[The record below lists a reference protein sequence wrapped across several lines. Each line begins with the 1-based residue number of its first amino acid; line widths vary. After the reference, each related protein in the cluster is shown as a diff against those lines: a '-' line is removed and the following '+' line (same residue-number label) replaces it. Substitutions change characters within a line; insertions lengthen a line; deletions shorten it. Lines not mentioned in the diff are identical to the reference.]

1 MSVPFILYP
10 ASALRNFLLCTLLC
24 VLGQVLHGQQYNFQ
38 QYSVNN
44 GLPHT
49 QVSCVFQDSSGYIW
63 VGSEGGLSR
72 FDGKTFETFGFG
84 EQLPGNNITAITQIL
99 DGLLIATNKALC
111 LYRGGKFTSHPFPV
125 NSGLMQVNQFLRGA
139 GGELLLCTNKGLW
152 KYENHKF
159 SYIITAT
166 PLDQLSIK
174 SATLDSHN
182 KLWVGSAS
190 NGLFCLVKNGQGY
203 TNQPFPDQYQLV
215 MNRIRGIVEVD
226 NRTLWIATSDNG
238 LFSFDGQNL
247 SRVILPENI
256 NTTSLTCMLRDAS
269 GDVWL
274 GTWGSGLLYYHNGIF
289 RSLTKKNGL
298 NDDIILSVLCDKQGN
313 IWLGTYQQG
322 LIIYYGEMFI
332 TYTVKDGLPD
342 NNVRSIRTDGQ
353 GNIWMATLGGLAMFD
368 GTEFMNWT
376 EQNGLSHNRIGALCI
391 DKKGDVYAGTMRGE
405 INIIRSAK
413 KTPEVIFPDKDNNPG
428 EILSLCIARDGI
440 LWIGTASHGLFTY
453 SNGKIES
460 YNTGNILLGAIVWS
474 IYEDAFGVIWLGT
487 SKGLFMLDHGKVARP
502 KEVKPKHND
511 ELEQTVYDVTGDE
524 TYVYFS
530 TQRSGIWRYNRKKS
544 KYEILNHRE
553 GIGSDFTRGLFYQS
567 DANVMFVTTILG
579 LDRII
584 FREQD
589 QLIQH
594 FWHRDGI
601 GTSNFTPASIAADDI
616 GRIWFGSVDGVVV
629 YSPALSRK
637 RNQIPR
643 IEFKS
648 LQLFNQ
654 SVTDWSSYAD
664 SVMRDGLPFHPSFP
678 HNKNNLTF
686 IFTGIQF
693 GTGVNMRFEYKLIGR
708 DTGWVKLNSGNS
720 VNFNDLPHGEYTFL
734 VQARND
740 DDFVS
745 EPRAYSFTISP
756 PFWKSSWF
764 FLVSTATLLII
775 IFSLFFIYRNFRED
789 FIRDQRS
796 LYNHNLTVARFV
808 LFAAAF
814 LYPVSGSLISIFSE
828 AVYLNFPGMFA
839 IGGLM
844 LLTALLSYPVGLIK
858 EHAHLL
864 TRLEFGLLIFHL
876 YYINYVNKL
885 APVPVIMLILVLSAI
900 GLIVNRIR
908 QLLEFTFLVILL
920 SIAMVIVIPT
930 TPYGYNDW
938 LFLLAIIVGLII
950 AYISVITRLNLFN
963 RLIFADTIIN
973 NSTSIVLAVDQH
985 ANVVFASK
993 SVTTILGY
1001 EQYEVLGDGWW
1012 KVRSDD
1018 YADSQIRKKQVIDMR
1033 EARETYISPIKAK
1046 NGRIR
1051 WIQWQDTILDGN
1063 IKVGIGLDVTDRH
1076 EIEERYRH
1084 IVETANDI
1092 IYTADFKGCF
1102 TYTNEVAVKI
1112 LGYEMS
1118 ELIGRHFSEF
1128 VHPDWVQEVTT
1139 FYAKQFQRRLLTTT
1153 LEFPVISGDGG
1164 IVWLGQTVRIIID
1177 DENPTLIRGFQA
1189 IARDITEKKQYE
1201 EELEK
1206 LSLVASETINGVLIC
1221 DPESNIEWVNE
1232 GFTRITGYSLAEV
1245 RNRRAGDVLKGEKT
1259 NMATIY
1265 NARERV
1271 RTGQGFEVE
1280 LLVYNREGNELWI
1293 SVSNTP
1299 IVDENGR
1306 LLKQIEIFTDIS
1318 DKKRY
1323 ELQLSRYS
1331 KNLELLN
1338 NTRQRLLDAT
1348 TIESLAASVL
1358 PVYFDHIHYTSRV
1371 ILALIDERQDL
1382 IEVYEV
1388 TKENVGEKPQYI
1400 LLSQADFLQLDHI
1413 HLSRYRLNTV
1423 LNEQNALSNFDKRL
1437 YESGVRSYLAT
1448 SLQTEGK
1455 VNGFIKLCSDYEDA
1469 VEDSDIDLMDEVADV
1484 MAATIQQ
1491 IRYREIIQQ
1500 KNNDISSSIN
1510 YARRIQNAILPPEE
1524 VLRKELGDMFVLF
1537 RPKDIL
1543 CGDYYWAETRGDYI
1557 FVAVADSTG
1566 HGVPGALLSLMG
1578 HNLLNQAIRER
1589 HLTRPAAILDFLN
1602 LSIQQ
1607 TLNQYKQAGELHDGM
1622 DIALCVFER
1631 KSRTMMFAGA
1641 INPLYIVRGQ
1651 ELIQVKGNRFSIGS
1665 YFDFK
1670 SRPFDHQEVEIKSG
1684 DMLYMFTDGYPDQ
1697 FGGEHDR
1704 KFSYRR
1710 FRELLISVAHLPATE
1725 QREVLTARFTEWMD
1739 DGNQTDDVCVL
1750 GIRVD

>member
-1 MSVPFILYP
+1 MPIPRVPYT
-10 ASALRNFLLCTLLC
+10 AAALRNLFLCMLLFIFT
-24 VLGQVLHGQQYNFQ
+24 QVLHGQQYNFQ
-38 QYSVNN
+38 NYSVNN

-72 FDGKTFETFGFG
+72 FDGNSFESFSFG
-84 EQLPGNNITAITQIL
+84 EQLPGNNVTAITQTPE
-99 DGLLIATNKALC
+99 GLLIATNKALC
-111 LYRGGKFTSHPFPV
+111 TFNGGKFTPHFFPA
-125 NSGLMQVNQFLRGA
+125 NAGFKKVNQFLRGA
-139 GGELLLCTNKGLW
+139 WGELLLCTDKGLW
-152 KYENHKF
+152 KYEKQK
-159 SYIITAT
+159 YYPITTAT
-166 PLDQLSIK
+166 PLDQLPVK
-174 SATLDSHN
+174 LAYLDSQN
-182 KLWVGSAS
+182 KLWVGSS
-190 NGLFCLVKNGQGY
+190 GNGLFCLVKSSNGY
-203 TNQPFPDQYQLV
+203 TSQPFPDQDKLAS
-215 MNRIRGIVEVD
+215 NRIRGILELD
-226 NRTLWIATSDNG
+226 SRTLWVATADNG
-238 LFSFDGQNL
+238 LFSYDGQTMNP
-247 SRVILPENI
+247 VILPESMK
-256 NTTSLTCMLRDAS
+256 TKAFTCMLGDAA

-274 GTWGSGLLYYHNGIF
+274 GTWGNGLLHYHNGIF

-298 NDDIILSVLCDKQGN
+298 TDDIILSVLSDKQGN

-322 LIIYYGEMFI
+322 LIFYYGEMFVS
-332 TYTVKDGLPD
+332 YTVKDGLPD
-342 NNVRSIRTDGQ
+342 DNVRAVKADSQ
-353 GNIWMATLGGLAMFD
+353 GNMWLATLGGVAMYD
-368 GTEFMNWT
+368 GTEFVSWT
-376 EQNGLSHNRIGALCI
+376 TQNGLSSNRVGALAS
-391 DKKGDVYAGTMRGE
+391 DTKGNVYAGTMLGE
-405 INIIRSAK
+405 INIFKPGKRPPEIIR
-413 KTPEVIFPDKDNNPG
+413 PDRGNDPG
-428 EILSLCIARDGI
+428 EILSLCIARDGV
-440 LWIGTASHGLFTY
+440 LWIGSASRGLFTC

-460 YNTGNILLGAIVWS
+460 YNTGNVLLGAIIWS
-474 IYEDAFGVIWLGT
+474 VYEDSEGVIWLGT
-487 SKGLFMLDHGKVARP
+487 SKGLFLLDHGEVVRP
-502 KEVKPKHND
+502 REANPKD
-511 ELEQTVYDVTGDE
+511 QESLEQTVYDITGDD
-524 TYVYFS
+524 TYIYFA
-530 TQRSGIWRYNRKKS
+530 THRSGVWRYHRQKN
-544 KYEILNHRE
+544 KYQILDKRE
-553 GIGSDFTRGLFYQS
+553 GMSSDFTRGLLFQP
-567 DANVMFVTTILG
+567 DANVMYVTTIVG
-579 LDRII
+579 CDRIV
-584 FREQD
+584 FRD
-589 QLIQH
+589 DNQLIQH

-601 GTSNFTPASIAADDI
+601 GTSNFTPASIAAEGK
-616 GRIWFGSVDGVVV
+616 GRIWFGSVDGAVV
-629 YSPALSRK
+629 YSPGLSRK
-637 RNQIPR
+637 RNMVPVV
-643 IEFKS
+643 EFKA
-648 LQLFNQ
+648 LELFNQ
-654 SVTDWSSYAD
+654 PVTNWSAYSD
-664 SVMRDGLPFHPSFP
+664 SVLSDGLPFNPVFP
-678 HNKNNLTF
+678 HNMNNLTLL
-686 IFTGIQF
+686 FTGIQF
-693 GTGVNMRFEYKLIGR
+693 GTGVNIRFEYKLAGY

-720 VNFNDLPHGEYTFL
+720 VNFNSLPPGEYTFMIR
-734 VQARND
+734 ARND
-740 DDFVS
+740 DNYAS
-745 EPRAYSFTISP
+745 EVRSYSFSISP
-756 PFWKSSWF
+756 PFWKTSWF
-764 FLVSTATLLII
+764 FLLATGFLLAVIFILII
-775 IFSLFFIYRNFRED
+775 VYRNYREE
-789 FIRDQRS
+789 FIRDHRS
-796 LYNHNLTVARFV
+796 LYNHQLTVGRFV

-814 LYPVSGSLISIFSE
+814 LYPVSGSLIRIFSDDI
-828 AVYLNFPGMFA
+828 YLNLPGMFV
-839 IGGLM
+839 IGGSM
-844 LLTALLSYPVGLIK
+844 LVAGILSYSSDFFRK
-858 EHAHLL
+858 HAHLFV
-864 TRLEFGLLIFHL
+864 RIGIGLILVHV
-876 YYINYVNKL
+876 YYLNYENSL
-885 APVPVIMLILVLSAI
+885 APVSVIILFIVLSAI
-900 GLIVNRIR
+900 GMVFDRIR
-908 QLLEFTFLVILL
+908 QLVEISIVVLVL
-920 SIAMVIVIPT
+920 SVVIVIIIPN
-930 TPYGYNDW
+930 TPYGYNGW
-938 LFLLAIIVGLII
+938 LFLLAVSVSLII
-950 AYISVITRLNLFN
+950 SFISVITRLNLFN

-973 NSTSIVLAVDQH
+973 NSNSIVLAVD
-985 ANVVFASK
+985 NTGKVVFASR
-993 SVTTILGY
+993 SVTDILGY
-1001 EQYEVLGDGWW
+1001 EQHEVLGDGWW
-1012 KVRSDD
+1012 KLRSDD
-1018 YADSQIRKKQVIDMR
+1018 QSENQSRRKQVAEMR

-1046 NGRIR
+1046 NGSVR
-1051 WIQWQDTILDGN
+1051 WIQWQDTILDSN
-1063 IKVGIGLDVTDRH
+1063 LKVGVGLDVTDRRA
-1076 EIEERYRH
+1076 IEERYRH

-1092 IYTADFKGCF
+1092 IYTADFKGRF

-1112 LGYEMS
+1112 LGYQIT

-1128 VHPDWVQEVTT
+1128 IHPDWVQEVTS
-1139 FYAKQFQRRLLTTT
+1139 FYAKQFQRRLLSTT

-1164 IVWLGQTVRIIID
+1164 IVWLGQTVRIIFD
-1177 DENPTLIRGFQA
+1177 DENPTLIKGFQA

-1280 LLVYNREGNELWI
+1280 LLVYNREGNEIWI

-1318 DKKRY
+1318 EKKRY

-1338 NTRQRLLDAT
+1338 NTRQRLLDAN

-1388 TKENVGEKPQYI
+1388 TKDNVGDKPQYI
-1400 LLSQADFLQLDHI
+1400 LLSQVDFLQLDQI
-1413 HLSRYRLNTV
+1413 RLSRYRTV
-1423 LNEQNALSNFDKRL
+1423 IELNEQNALSNFDKRL
-1437 YESGVRSYLAT
+1437 FEAGVRSYLAT
-1448 SLQTEGK
+1448 TLQTEGK
-1455 VNGFIKLCSDYEDA
+1455 LNGFITLCSDYEDA

-1484 MAATIQQ
+1484 MASTIQQ

-1500 KNNDISSSIN
+1500 KNNDISSSIT
-1510 YARRIQNAILPPEE
+1510 YARRIQNAILPPED

-1537 RPKDIL
+1537 KPKDIL

-1651 ELIQVKGNRFSIGS
+1651 ELIQIKGNRFSIGS

-1670 SRPFDHQEVEIKSG
+1670 SRPFDHQEVELKPG

-1697 FGGEHDR
+1697 FGGDHDR
-1704 KFSYRR
+1704 KLSYRR
-1710 FRELLISVAHLPATE
+1710 FREILISVAALPAIE
-1725 QREVLTARFTEWMD
+1725 QREILTTRFNEWMG

>member
-1 MSVPFILYP
+1 MPFSLVTYP
-10 ASALRNFLLCTLLC
+10 AGALRHYVLCILFC
-24 VLGQVLHGQQYNFQ
+24 VLGLVLHGQQYNFQ

-49 QVSCVFQDSSGYIW
+49 QINCVFQDSSGYVW

-72 FDGKTFETFGFG
+72 FDGKIFETFSFG
-84 EQLPGNNITAITQIL
+84 EQLPGNNITAISQTAEGVIV
-99 DGLLIATNKALC
+99 ATNKALC
-111 LYRGGKFTSHPFPV
+111 WYRSGKFSAHPFPV
-125 NSGLMQVNQFLRGA
+125 NSGLTQVNQFLRGE
-139 GGELLLCTNKGLW
+139 GGELLLCTNRGLW
-152 KYENHKF
+152 KYEKHKYSF
-159 SYIITAT
+159 IVTST
-166 PLDQLSIK
+166 PLDHLSLK
-174 SATLDSHN
+174 SATFDSHN
-182 KLWVGSAS
+182 KLWVGSSS
-190 NGLFCLVKNGQGY
+190 NGLFCLVKNNQGY
-203 TNQPFPDQYQLV
+203 ANEPFSDQDKLV
-215 MNRIRGIVEVD
+215 TNRIRGIVEVD

-238 LFSFDGQNL
+238 LFSYDGQTMN
-247 SRVILPENI
+247 RVILPEGMS
-256 NTTSLTCMLRDAS
+256 TTSLTCMQRDAA
-269 GDVWL
+269 GDIWL

-289 RSLTKKNGL
+289 RNLTQKNGL
-298 NDDIILSVLCDKQGN
+298 NDDIILSILCDNQGN

-322 LIIYYGEMFI
+322 LIFYYGEMFV
-332 TYTVKDGLPD
+332 TYTVKDGLPS
-342 NNVRSIRTDGQ
+342 NNVRAVRTDGQ
-353 GNIWMATLGGLAMFD
+353 GNVWMATLVGVSMFD
-368 GTEFMNWT
+368 GTEFVNWT
-376 EQNGLSHNRIGALCI
+376 AQNGLSNNRVGALSI
-391 DKKGDVYAGTMRGE
+391 DKKGNVYAGTFSGE
-405 INIIRSAK
+405 INIIRPGNR
-413 KTPEVIFPDKDNNPG
+413 TPEVIFPDKNNNPG
-428 EILSLCIARDGI
+428 EILSLCITRDGM

-453 SNGKIES
+453 SNRKIES
-460 YNTGNILLGAIVWS
+460 YNTGNELLGAVIWS
-474 IYEDAFGVIWLGT
+474 IYEDFQGIIWLGT
-487 SKGLFMLDHGKVARP
+487 SKGLYMLDHGKVVRP
-502 KEVKPKHND
+502 LENKPTPAE
-511 ELEQTVYDVTGDE
+511 ELEQTVFDITGDE
-524 TYVYFS
+524 TYIYFA
-530 TQRSGIWRYNRKKS
+530 TQRSGIWRYNRKMN
-544 KYEILNHRE
+544 KYQILNQRE
-553 GIGSDFTRGLFYQS
+553 GIGSDFTRGLFYQPE
-567 DANVMFVTTILG
+567 ANVMFVTTILG
-579 LDRII
+579 CDRII
-584 FREQD
+584 FREKD

-601 GTSNFTPASIAADDI
+601 GTTNFTPATITTDNN
-616 GRIWFGSVDGVVV
+616 GRIWFGSVDGAVV

-637 RNQIPR
+637 RNQVPKV
-643 IEFKS
+643 EFKA

-654 SVTDWSSYAD
+654 PVTDWSNYAD
-664 SVMRDGLPFHPSFP
+664 SVMRDGLPFDPVFP
-678 HNKNNLTF
+678 YNKNTLTF
-686 IFTGIQF
+686 VFTGIQF
-693 GTGVNMRFEYKLIGR
+693 GTGLNLSFEYKLIGR

-720 VNFNDLPHGEYTFL
+720 VSFNDLAQGEYTFL
-734 VQARND
+734 LKARND
-740 DDFVS
+740 DDYVS
-745 EPRAYSFTISP
+745 EPRSYSFTISP

-764 FLVSTATLLII
+764 FLVSTVCLLII
-775 IFSLFFIYRNFRED
+775 IFALIFVYRNFRED

-796 LYNHNLTVARFV
+796 LYNHNLTVGRFV
-808 LFAAAF
+808 LFTAAF
-814 LYPVSGSLISIFSE
+814 LYPVSGSLIRMFSE
-828 AVYLNFPGMFA
+828 STNLNLPVMFA
-839 IGGLM
+839 IGVLM
-844 LLTALLSYPVGLIK
+844 MLTGLLSYSVRLIK
-858 EHAHLL
+858 EHTHLL
-864 TRLEFGLLIFHL
+864 ARFEYGLLIFHM
-876 YYINYVNKL
+876 YYLCYYNKL

-900 GLIVNRIR
+900 GLLVDRLR
-908 QLLEFTFLVILL
+908 QLIAFASLSLFL
-920 SIAMVIVIPT
+920 SISLVIVIPS
-930 TPYGYNDW
+930 TPYGYNGW
-938 LFLLAIIVGLII
+938 LFLLAILVGLII
-950 AYISVITRLNLFN
+950 AFISVITRLNLFN

-973 NSTSIVLAVDQH
+973 NSSSIVLAVDQGGS
-985 ANVVFASK
+985 VVFASK

-1001 EQYEVLGDGWW
+1001 EQHEVLGDGWW

-1018 YADSQIRKKQVIDMR
+1018 YVDNLNRKQQVINMR
-1033 EARETYISPIKAK
+1033 EARETYISPIKTK

-1051 WIQWQDTILDGN
+1051 WIQWQDTILEGN
-1063 IKVGIGLDVTDRH
+1063 LKVGVGLDVTDRQ
-1076 EIEERYRH
+1076 EMEERYRH

-1112 LGYEMS
+1112 LGYELS

-1139 FYAKQFQRRLLTTT
+1139 FYAKQFQRRLLSTT

-1177 DENPTLIRGFQA
+1177 DEHPERIKGFQA

-1280 LLVYNREGNELWI
+1280 LLVYNRDGNEIWI

-1318 DKKRY
+1318 EKKRY

-1338 NTRQRLLDAT
+1338 NTRQRLLDANT
-1348 TIESLAASVL
+1348 VESLAASVL

-1388 TKENVGEKPQYI
+1388 TKENVGDKPQYI

-1413 HLSRYRLNTV
+1413 RLSRYRLITE
-1423 LNEQNALSNFDKRL
+1423 LNEQNAISIFDQRL
-1437 YESGVRSYLAT
+1437 LASGVRSYLAT
-1448 SLQTEGK
+1448 TLQIEGK
-1455 VNGFIKLCSDYEDA
+1455 VNGFLSLCSDYEDA
-1469 VEDSDIDLMDEVADV
+1469 VDDSDIDLMDEVADV
-1484 MAATIQQ
+1484 MASTIQQ

-1543 CGDYYWAETRGDYI
+1543 CGDYYWAETRGNYI

-1697 FGGEHDR
+1697 FGGDHDR
-1704 KFSYRR
+1704 KLSYRR
-1710 FRELLISVAHLPATE
+1710 FRELLIQVASLPAIE
-1725 QREVLTARFTEWMD
+1725 QREILTARFSEWMGK
-1739 DGNQTDDVCVL
+1739 GNQTDDVCVL

>member
-1 MSVPFILYP
+1 MRIPFVQYQ
-10 ASALRNFLLCTLLC
+10 AAALRNFFLCTL
-24 VLGQVLHGQQYNFQ
+24 VLIWGQLLHGQQYNFQ
-38 QYSVNN
+38 NYSVNN

-49 QVSCVFQDSSGYIW
+49 QVGCVFQDSSGYIW

-72 FDGKTFETFGFG
+72 FDGNSFESFTFS
-84 EQLPGNNITAITQIL
+84 EQLPGNNITAITQTTE
-99 DGLLIATNKALC
+99 GLLIATNKALC
-111 LYRGGKFTSHPFPV
+111 NFSSGKFTPYPFPA
-125 NSGLMQVNQFLRGA
+125 NAGFKKINQFLTGA
-139 GGELLLCTNKGLW
+139 WGELLLCTDKGLW
-152 KYENHKF
+152 KYEKHKYAPV
-159 SYIITAT
+159 STAT
-166 PLDQLSIK
+166 PLDQLPIK
-174 SATLDSHN
+174 LACLDSHN
-182 KLWVGSAS
+182 KLWVGSAG
-190 NGLFCLVKNGQGY
+190 NGVFCLVKNNQGY
-203 TNQPFPDQYQLV
+203 TSQPFPDQDILV
-215 MNRIRGIVEVD
+215 SSRIRGIVEID
-226 NRTLWIATSDNG
+226 NRNLWIATADNG
-238 LFSFDGQNL
+238 LFSYDGQSM
-247 SRVILPENI
+247 SRITLPERIGNAA
-256 NTTSLTCMLRDAS
+256 LTCMMRDAA
-269 GDVWL
+269 GDVWI
-274 GTWGSGLLYYHNGIF
+274 GTWGNGLLHCHNGIF

-298 NDDIILSVLCDKQGN
+298 TDDIILSVLSDKQGN

-322 LIIYYGEMFI
+322 LIFYYGEMFV

-342 NNVRSIRTDGQ
+342 NNVRSVCTDKQ
-353 GNIWMATLGGLAMFD
+353 GNMWMATLGGVAMFD
-368 GTEFMNWT
+368 GTEFVTWT
-376 EQNGLSHNRIGALCI
+376 EANGLSYNRVGVLKG
-391 DKKGDVYAGTMRGE
+391 DKKGNVYAGTMKGE
-405 INIIRSAK
+405 INIFRPGS
-413 KTPEVIFPDKDNNPG
+413 KTPEVIYPNKENNPG
-428 EILSLCIARDGI
+428 EILALCIAHDGI
-440 LWIGTASHGLFTY
+440 IWIGTASHGLFTC
-453 SNGKIES
+453 SNGKIEN
-460 YNTGNILLGAIVWS
+460 YNTGNVLLGAIIWS
-474 IYEDAFGVIWLGT
+474 VYEDNQGVIWLGT
-487 SKGLFMLDHGKVARP
+487 SKGLFHLDHGEVVRP
-502 KEVKPKHND
+502 KEVKPK
-511 ELEQTVYDVTGDE
+511 EQESLEQTVYDITGDD
-524 TYVYFS
+524 TYIYFA
-530 TQRSGIWRYNRKKS
+530 THRSGIWRYHRQKN
-544 KYEILNHRE
+544 KYQILDKRE
-553 GIGSDFTRGLFYQS
+553 GMSSDFSRGMLYQQ
-567 DANVMFVTTILG
+567 DANVMYVTTILAF
-579 LDRII
+579 DRIV
-584 FREQD
+584 FRDEN

-601 GTSNFTPASIAADDI
+601 GTSNFTPASIAADEK

-629 YSPALSRK
+629 YSPGLSR
-637 RNQIPR
+637 RRSQVPMV
-643 IEFKS
+643 EFKA

-654 SVTDWSSYAD
+654 PVTDWSSYTD
-664 SVMRDGLPFHPSFP
+664 SVMSDGLPYNPVFP
-678 HNKNNLTF
+678 YNMNNLTVL
-686 IFTGIQF
+686 FTGIQF
-693 GTGVNMRFEYKLIGR
+693 GTGVNIRFEYKLAGY

-720 VNFNDLPHGEYTFL
+720 VNFNSLPHGEYTFL
-734 VQARND
+734 IRARND

-745 EPRAYSFTISP
+745 EIRSFSFTISP
-756 PFWKSSWF
+756 PFWKTSWF
-764 FLVSTATLLII
+764 FLLATVLLLVIV
-775 IFSLFFIYRNFRED
+775 FSLIFIYRNYRED
-789 FIRDQRS
+789 FIRDHRS
-796 LYNHNLTVARFV
+796 FYNHQLNVGRFI

-814 LYPVSGSLISIFSE
+814 LYPVSGSLILIFSE
-828 AVYLNFPGMFA
+828 DIYLNLPGMFV

-844 LLTALLSYPVGLIK
+844 MISGILSYSSNFFRK
-858 EHAHLL
+858 HAHLFA
-864 TRLEFGLLIFHL
+864 RIGIGLILVHV
-876 YYINYVNKL
+876 YYLNYENKL
-885 APVPVIMLILVLSAI
+885 APVSVVVLFIVLSAI
-900 GLIVNRIR
+900 GMVFDRIR
-908 QLLEFTFLVILL
+908 QLFEISIVVLVL
-920 SIAMVIVIPT
+920 SVVIVILIPD
-930 TPYGYNDW
+930 TPYGYNGW
-938 LFLLAIIVGLII
+938 LFLLAVSVSLII
-950 AYISVITRLNLFN
+950 SFISVITRLNLFN
-963 RLIFADTIIN
+963 RLLFADTIIN
-973 NSTSIVLAVDQH
+973 NSNSIVLAVDQ
-985 ANVVFASK
+985 NGKVIFASR
-993 SVTTILGY
+993 SITDILGY
-1001 EQYEVLGDGWW
+1001 EQHEVLGDGWW
-1012 KVRSDD
+1012 KLRSDD
-1018 YADSQIRKKQVIDMR
+1018 QTENLSRKKQVIEMR
-1033 EARETYISPIKAK
+1033 EARETYIAPIKAK
-1046 NGRIR
+1046 SGSIR
-1051 WIQWQDTILDGN
+1051 WIQWQDNILDGN
-1063 IKVGIGLDVTDRH
+1063 IKVGVGLDVTDRR

-1092 IYTADFKGCF
+1092 IYTADFKGRF

-1112 LGYEMS
+1112 LGYQLS

-1128 VHPDWVQEVTT
+1128 IHPDWVQEVTA
-1139 FYAKQFQRRLLTTT
+1139 FYAKQFQRRLLSTT

-1164 IVWLGQTVRIIID
+1164 IVWLGQTVRIIFD
-1177 DENPTLIRGFQA
+1177 DENPSLIKGFQA

-1221 DPESNIEWVNE
+1221 GPESNIEWVNE

-1280 LLVYNREGNELWI
+1280 LLVYNREGNEIWI

-1318 DKKRY
+1318 EKKRY

-1358 PVYFDHIHYTSRV
+1358 PVYFDHVHYTSRV
-1371 ILALIDERQDL
+1371 ILALIDVRQDL
-1382 IEVYEV
+1382 IEVFEI
-1388 TKENVGEKPQYI
+1388 TKNNVGDKPQYI
-1400 LLSQADFLQLDHI
+1400 LLSQADFLQLDQMR
-1413 HLSRYRLNTV
+1413 LSRYRLVTD
-1423 LNEQNALSNFDKRL
+1423 LNAQNALSNFDKRL
-1437 YESGVRSYLAT
+1437 YDAGVRSYLST
-1448 SLQTEGK
+1448 TLQTEGK
-1455 VNGFIKLCSDYEDA
+1455 VNGFITLCSDYDDA

-1510 YARRIQNAILPPEE
+1510 YARRIQNAILPPED

-1537 RPKDIL
+1537 KPKDIL

-1697 FGGEHDR
+1697 FGGDHDR
-1704 KFSYRR
+1704 KLSYRR
-1710 FRELLISVAHLPATE
+1710 FRELLISVAALPAIE
-1725 QREVLTARFTEWMD
+1725 QREVLTARFNEWMG
-1739 DGNQTDDVCVL
+1739 DGSQTDDVCVL